1 MEEKARG
8 IAHRETRELPVYDL
22 IVVESEKLKLSE
34 DQSPVILGTGPLPSS
49 ASAPPPRGAAGLMVG
64 SAGGI
69 LTGNGIG
76 MGRLADSL
84 QTQVD
89 RPIVDKTNLPGLYD
103 VSLRFAPESDPLSG
117 GPVTA
122 TPPGIP
128 TTSSDPAAPP
138 LFSAIQD
145 QLGVKLQPGTGT
157 VEVIVIDTVQ
167 KPSEN

>member
-1 MEEKARG
+1 VPKAHEEHSAFSNDASQC
-8 IAHRETRELPVYDL
+8 AHSV
-22 IVVESEKLKLSE
+22 
-34 DQSPVILGTGPLPSS
+34 
-49 ASAPPPRGAAGLMVG
+49 
-64 SAGGI
+64 
-69 LTGNGIG
+69 
-76 MGRLADSL
+76 
-84 QTQVD
+84 VD